1 MRFAVAQQQTLSMYL
16 LLADAVLLLHLAV
29 VLFVVGGLVAV
40 WVGNWRAS
48 ARGSW
53 VNALWFRLLHAA
65 AIGFVVV
72 QAWLGEVCPLT
83 VLESW
88 LRQQAGAAGYSG
100 GFIQHWV
107 HRVLF
112 YDAPAWVFT
121 LAYTLFGAAV
131 AATWWRFP
139 PRYTRREKPGQI

>member
-1 MRFAVAQQQTLSMYL
+1 MYL
-16 LLADAVLLLHLAV
+16 FLADAVLLLHLAV

-40 WVGNWRAS
+40 LVGNWRLTPGW
-48 ARGSW
+48 RW
-53 VNALWFRLLHAA
+53 VNTWGFRLLHAG

-88 LRQQAGAAGYSG
+88 LRREAGAAGYSG
-100 GFIQHWV
+100 GFIEHWV

-112 YDAPAWVFT
+112 HDAPAWVFT
-121 LAYTLFGAAV
+121 VVYTLFGAAV

-139 PRYTRREKPGQI
+139 PRRWPPQAAKPAQQRSMQ